1 MDFKGRV
8 VLVTGA
14 TAGIGAA
21 TARAF
26 ALARARLAI
35 TGRNAERGA
44 EVAAEA
50 ERLGGAEAW
59 FVAGDLADP
68 AFSAH
73 LVDETV
79 ARFGRLDVL
88 VNNAGAKDRKGVL
101 ETTDAHWTHVMAV
114 NLNAVFYL
122 SRAAAHQMKAQRGGA
137 IVNNASE
144 LGIHAEPGKFTYC
157 VAKAGVIQMTRA
169 MALDLAADGIR
180 VNAVAPGDLRT
191 EMMESKVRAGG
202 MAVEEGVALI
212 GRRAPMRRV
221 AEPEEVAN
229 AILFL
234 ASDAASY
241 ITGVTLAVDGGTTA
255 TGPPDIDFG
264 THRAGAD

>member
-1 MDFKGRV
+1 MDFKDRV

-26 ALARARLAI
+26 AEAGARLAI

-50 ERLGGAEAW
+50 ERLSGAEAW
-59 FVAGDLADP
+59 FLAGDLADSD
-68 AFSAH
+68 FCVR
-73 LVDETV
+73 LIDETV

-88 VNNAGAKDRKGVL
+88 VNNAGAKDRKSVL
-101 ETTDAHWTHVMAV
+101 ETTDAHWAHVMAV

-122 SRAAAHQMKAQRGGA
+122 SRAAAHQMKAQGSGA

-157 VAKAGVIQMTRA
+157 VAKAGVIHMTRA
-169 MALDLAADGIR
+169 MALDLGADGIR
-180 VNAVAPGDLRT
+180 VNAVAPGDIRT
-191 EMMESKVRAGG
+191 EMMDSKIRDGG
-202 MAVEEGVALI
+202 MDVEEGVALI
-212 GRRAPMRRV
+212 GRRAPMGRV
-221 AEPEEVAN
+221 ARPEEVAS

-241 ITGVTLAVDGGTTA
+241 ITGATLAVDGGTTA
-255 TGPPDIDFG
+255 TGLPDIDWKSQR
-264 THRAGAD
+264 TGA

>member
-1 MDFKGRV
+1 MDFKDRI

-26 ALARARLAI
+26 AEAGARLAI

-44 EVAAEA
+44 AVAAEV
-50 ERLGGAEAW
+50 ERLSGTEAW
-59 FVAGDLADP
+59 FVAGDLADSGFC
-68 AFSAH
+68 AG
-73 LVDETV
+73 LVDEVV

-101 ETTDAHWTHVMAV
+101 ETTDEHWAHVMAV

-122 SRAAAHQMKAQRGGA
+122 SRAAATVMKSQGSGA

-157 VAKAGVIQMTRA
+157 VAKAGVIHMTRA
-169 MALDLAADGIR
+169 MALDLSADGVR
-180 VNAVAPGDLRT
+180 VNAVAPGDIRT
-191 EMMESKVRAGG
+191 EMMDSKVREGG

-212 GRRAPMRRV
+212 GRRAPIGRV
-221 AEPEEVAN
+221 AEPEEVAA

-241 ITGVTLAVDGGTTA
+241 ITGATLAVDGGTTA
-255 TGPPDIDFG
+255 TGPPDIDF
-264 THRAGAD
+264 TAHRAGA

>member
-1 MDFKGRV
+1 MDFKGQV

-26 ALARARLAI
+26 AHAGARLTI

-50 ERLGGAEAW
+50 ERLSGTEAW
-59 FVAGDLADP
+59 FVAGEIGDP
-68 AFSAH
+68 AFCAR
-73 LVDETV
+73 LVDETA

-101 ETTDAHWTHVMAV
+101 ETTDEHWAYVMAV

-122 SRAAAHQMKAQRGGA
+122 SRAAGRIMKEQGGGT

-169 MALDLAADGIR
+169 MALDLGADGVR
-180 VNAVAPGDLRT
+180 VNAVAPGDIRT
-191 EMMESKVRAGG
+191 EMMDSKVREGG
-202 MAVEEGVALI
+202 MAVEDGVALI
-212 GRRAPMRRV
+212 GRRAPIGRV
-221 AEPEEVAN
+221 ARPEEVAS

-241 ITGVTLAVDGGTTA
+241 ITGATLAVDGGTTA
-255 TGPPDIDFG
+255 TGPPDIDFAA
-264 THRAGAD
+264 HRAGA